1 MTIISCVQN
10 RSSCF
15 HARSVGALAVM
26 AVTAML
32 ITALAPAVAA
42 DDEQSVTEAEK
53 ASPVHVR
60 MRTSKGDIYLEL
72 NREKAPI
79 TVENFLQYVDDAF
92 YDGTIFHRVMPAFM
106 IQGGGFTEQMRQKP
120 TRQPI
125 TNEARYRL
133 SNERGTVAMART
145 ANPDSATSQFFIN
158 VVDNPRLDRGGMG
171 EGSAGYAVFGRV
183 IHGMDVVDTIRH
195 VPTTRRG
202 NHGHVPRE
210 PVVIESVRVISKEDA
225 ERARRSERH
234 EADDVEDTVEPQ
246 DDSNADNSRAE
257 SDARAI
263 ELADAVMEALGGR
276 EAWEQTRH
284 LTWRFG
290 PRRHVWDKFTGN
302 VRMEI
307 ADREGNEPVIILM
320 NISSKQGEV
329 YRGGE
334 RVSDDEQLAVMLDQG
349 EAAWINDS
357 YWLFMP
363 YKLRD
368 PGVTLRYVGRSEALN
383 DEPAEIIELTF
394 DSVGRTPENRYHV
407 YIDPESKLVV
417 QWDFFRSAEQDEPDF
432 QLPWGNWQRCG
443 RIMLADDRGRGP
455 QLDDLGVADTLPESV
470 YRFADP
476 VDWSLF
482 TCAE

>member
-1 MTIISCVQN
+1 MNWMN
-10 RSSCF
+10 RKQLDVF
-15 HARSVGALAVM
+15 RLRLIVLLAALIVAPV
-26 AVTAML
+26 ATA
-32 ITALAPAVAA
+32 
-42 DDEQSVTEAEK
+42 DETEKDERK
-53 ASPVHVR
+53 DVSPTYVR
-60 MRTSKGDIYLEL
+60 MTTSMGDIYLEL

-79 TVENFLQYVDDAF
+79 TVANFVQYVEDEF
-92 YDGTIFHRVMPAFM
+92 YDGTIFHRVIPTFM
-106 IQGGGFTEQMRQKP
+106 IQGGGFTEQVEQKP
-120 TRQPI
+120 TRGPI
-125 TNEARYRL
+125 RNEARNGL
-133 SNERGTVAMART
+133 LNDRGTIAMART
-145 ANPDSATSQFFIN
+145 ATPDSATSQFFIN
-158 VVDNPRLDRGGMG
+158 VVDNPRLNPGGMG
-171 EGSAGYAVFGRV
+171 EGTAGYAVFGQV
-183 IHGMDVVDTIRH
+183 IHGMDVVDAIRE

-202 NHGHVPRE
+202 NHTHMPRE
-210 PVVIESVRVISKEDA
+210 PVVIERVRVISKEDA
-225 ERARRSERH
+225 ERARRGERN
-234 EADDVEDTVEPQ
+234 EADDAEDAVEPQ

-257 SDARAI
+257 SDARAN

-276 EAWEQTRH
+276 EAWRQTRH

-320 NISSKQGEV
+320 NINSKQGEV

-368 PGVTLRYVGRSEALN
+368 PGVTLRYVGRSETL
-383 DEPAEIIELTF
+383 DGQPAEIIELTF
-394 DSVGRTPENRYHV
+394 DNVGRTPENKYHV

-432 QLPWGNWQRCG
+432 QLPWSNWQRCG

-455 QLDDLGVADTLPESV
+455 QLGDLGVAETLPESV
-470 YRFADP
+470 YRSTDP

-482 TCAE
+482 TCAK